1 MKGDPALIQ
10 TLNNLLAQELA
21 AINQYMV
28 HAEMCD
34 QWGYEK
40 LHEVIEKQAIDEM
53 HHAEW
58 LIDRIL
64 FLEGRPNVSRLDDI
78 HIGKSVEEIMT
89 SDEGAE
95 ERAVKMYNDGIQQ
108 AVQVNDHGTR
118 DLLTKI
124 LRDEERHLDFD
135 EQQKDQI
142 QQMGLQN
149 YLSKQM

>member
-1 MKGDPALIQ
+1 MKGDAGLIQ
-10 TLNNLLAQELA
+10 TLNDLLAQELA

-34 QWGYEK
+34 QWGYAK

-78 HIGKSVEEIMT
+78 HIGKNVEEIMV

-118 DLLTKI
+118 DLLTNI
-124 LRDEERHLDFD
+124 LKDEERHLDFD
-135 EQQKDQI
+135 EQQRDQI
-142 QQMGLQN
+142 QQMGLGN

>member
-1 MKGDPALIQ
+1 MKGDPGLIQ
-10 TLNNLLAQELA
+10 TLNDLLAQELA

-78 HIGKSVEEIMT
+78 HIGKNVEEIMV

-95 ERAVKMYNDGIQQ
+95 ERAVKMYNDGIQKS
-108 AVQVNDHGTR
+108 VQVNDHGTR

-124 LRDEERHLDFD
+124 LKDEERHLDFD
-135 EQQKDQI
+135 EQQRDQI
-142 QQMGLQN
+142 QQMGLGN